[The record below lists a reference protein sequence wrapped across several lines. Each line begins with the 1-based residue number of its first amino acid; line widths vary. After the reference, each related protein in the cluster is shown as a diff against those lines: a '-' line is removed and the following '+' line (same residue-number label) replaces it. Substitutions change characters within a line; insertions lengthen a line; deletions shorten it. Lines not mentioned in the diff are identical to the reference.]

1 MYQGW
6 KLQNFDYSSNVI
18 EGERNFLMIIM
29 GGYSDDLSDHCVFAL
44 YKAENFYL
52 AQDRTLV
59 RQSAGKS
66 ARQKFL
72 QMFQPITLYISPD

>member
-1 MYQGW
+1 MFAYQGW

-44 YKAENFYL
+44 CKAENF
-52 AQDRTLV
+52 
-59 RQSAGKS
+59 
-66 ARQKFL
+66 
-72 QMFQPITLYISPD
+72 

>member
-1 MYQGW
+1 
-6 KLQNFDYSSNVI
+6 
-18 EGERNFLMIIM
+18 MIIM

-66 ARQKFL
+66 ARQKFRL
-72 QMFQPITLYISPD
+72 PSNVSTNYLDKF